1 MAVLEQDY
9 DLRDKEKIMPDLST
23 VRQTSNNDGTEN
35 TASRLP
41 ANKKAVS
48 GQGIAGRT
56 RIINLAKTNMTQ
68 AELDAA
74 LQYLQA
80 GDVAGT
86 NDAHTVVG
94 VQPLTESGVF
104 TSGTTDDVQVAIQGT
119 GAFTAAS
126 DFGIGSTGVTS
137 SLLAEFSGL
146 QA

>member
-1 MAVLEQDY
+1 MA
-9 DLRDKEKIMPDLST
+9 DLYAVAQT
-23 VRQTSNNDGTEN
+23 VDNAGVDIA
-35 TASRLP
+35 ASALGF
-41 ANKKAVS
+41 NKKAKS

-56 RIINLAKTNMTQ
+56 RIINLNKSNMTQ

-74 LQYLQA
+74 IQYLQA

-86 NDAHTVVG
+86 NDAHTVVSI
-94 VQPLTESGVF
+94 QPLTESGVF
-104 TSGTTDDVQVAIQGT
+104 TTGVTDDVQVAIQGT

-126 DFGIGSTGVTS
+126 NFGIGSTGVTS

>member
-1 MAVLEQDY
+1 MADITAVAQIY
-9 DLRDKEKIMPDLST
+9 DNSGNEI
-23 VRQTSNNDGTEN
+23 
-35 TASRLP
+35 TAARAS
-41 ANKKAVS
+41 ANKKAKS

-56 RIINLAKTNMTQ
+56 RIINLNKTNMTQ

-104 TSGTTDDVQVAIQGT
+104 TTGETDDVQVAIQGT

-126 DFGIGSTGVTS
+126 NFGIGSTGVTS